1 MATLKK
7 KDRTFIYNLFFTTI
21 LGGVIGLMNYAFNI
35 LIAKYTSPEIFGTF
49 SAALGIIYLS
59 QISGVAIQS
68 LITKTVAENKTKN
81 LNMYKWNSL
90 LSFSIIGVVGA
101 IIFFLL
107 RHPISQLSSLPV
119 EYMLY
124 LAVAIIFAFAS
135 PVAKGLLLGEEK
147 VITVNL
153 VLLGET
159 ILKFVIGI
167 IAINLGGN
175 IPLLIMANSL
185 PAILSTI
192 IILPLLKYKK
202 GEVVDVK
209 VNWKEFVLMAISYI
223 LLTMPFT
230 LDLILVNKDFRAGYS
245 SLSLLGKIVYFA
257 CITTASV
264 MFARL
269 TNEEDPKRKRRSLLI
284 ALALSLL
291 IGIVLSLAFFL
302 FGETIINLSVG
313 EQYLP
318 ILKYLGIFGL
328 CMTGY
333 SIVYMIAN
341 YFISKGT
348 YSYILVL
355 LVATMLQ
362 VLLFATRNDAI
373 KVVVENQII
382 LYSLLTVSTVLFL
395 LIKFREDI
403 KNERGEK
410 NNQRKNTKTT

>member
-124 LAVAIIFAFAS
+124 LAIAIIFAFAS

-147 VITVNL
+147 VVTVNL

-185 PAILSTI
+185 PTMLSTI
-192 IILPLLKYKK
+192 IILPLLKYNK

-209 VNWKEFVLMAISYI
+209 VNWKEFALMAISYI

-257 CITTASV
+257 CITTSSV

-269 TNEEDPKRKRRSLLI
+269 TNETDPKRKRRSLLI

-302 FGETIINLSVG
+302 FGETIIRLSVG
-313 EQYLP
+313 KQYLP
-318 ILKYLGIFGL
+318 IIKYLGVFGL

-333 SIVYMIAN
+333 SLVYMIAN

-362 VLLFATRNDAI
+362 VILFATRNDAI

>member
-1 MATLKK
+1 
-7 KDRTFIYNLFFTTI
+7 
-21 LGGVIGLMNYAFNI
+21 
-35 LIAKYTSPEIFGTF
+35 
-49 SAALGIIYLS
+49 
-59 QISGVAIQS
+59 
-68 LITKTVAENKTKN
+68 
-81 LNMYKWNSL
+81 MYKWNSL

-192 IILPLLKYKK
+192 IILPLLKYNK

-209 VNWKEFVLMAISYI
+209 VNWKEFALMAISYI

-410 NNQRKNTKTT
+410 NN

>member
-192 IILPLLKYKK
+192 IILPLLKYNK

-209 VNWKEFVLMAISYI
+209 VNWKEFVLMAISFI

-269 TNEEDPKRKRRSLLI
+269 TNEEDPKRKRRSLLV

-318 ILKYLGIFGL
+318 ILKYLGVFGL

-362 VLLFATRNDAI
+362 VILFATRNDAI

>member
-192 IILPLLKYKK
+192 IILPLLKYNK

-209 VNWKEFVLMAISYI
+209 VNWKEFVLMAISFI

-269 TNEEDPKRKRRSLLI
+269 TNEEDPKRKRRSLLV
-284 ALALSLL
+284 ALALSLS

-318 ILKYLGIFGL
+318 ILKYLGVFGL

-362 VLLFATRNDAI
+362 VILFATRNDAI

>member
-185 PAILSTI
+185 PTMLSTI
-192 IILPLLKYKK
+192 IILPLLKYNK

-209 VNWKEFVLMAISYI
+209 VNWKEFALMAISYI

-257 CITTASV
+257 CITTSSV

-269 TNEEDPKRKRRSLLI
+269 TNETDPKRKRRSLLI

-302 FGETIINLSVG
+302 FGETIIRLSVG
-313 EQYLP
+313 KQYLP
-318 ILKYLGIFGL
+318 IIKYLGVFGL

-333 SIVYMIAN
+333 SLVYMIAN

-362 VLLFATRNDAI
+362 VILFATRNDAI

>member
-81 LNMYKWNSL
+81 LNIYKWNSL

-124 LAVAIIFAFAS
+124 LAIAIIFAFAS

-147 VITVNL
+147 VVTVNL

-185 PAILSTI
+185 PTMLSTI
-192 IILPLLKYKK
+192 IILPLLKYNK

-209 VNWKEFVLMAISYI
+209 VNWKEFALMAISYI

-257 CITTASV
+257 CITTSSV

-269 TNEEDPKRKRRSLLI
+269 TNETDPKRKRRSLLI

-302 FGETIINLSVG
+302 FGETIIRLSVG
-313 EQYLP
+313 KQYLP
-318 ILKYLGIFGL
+318 IIKYLGVFGL

-333 SIVYMIAN
+333 SLVYMIAN

-362 VLLFATRNDAI
+362 VILFATRNDAI

>member
-101 IIFFLL
+101 MIFFLF

-147 VITVNL
+147 VVTVNL

-269 TNEEDPKRKRRSLLI
+269 TNETDPKRKRRSLLI

-291 IGIVLSLAFFL
+291 IGIVLSIAFFL
-302 FGETIINLSVG
+302 FGETIIKLSVG

-333 SIVYMIAN
+333 SLVYMIAN
-341 YFISKGT
+341 YFISKST

-362 VLLFATRNDAI
+362 VILFATRNDAI

-403 KNERGEK
+403 KNERREE
-410 NNQRKNTKTT
+410 NNQGQNPKAR

>member
-35 LIAKYTSPEIFGTF
+35 LIAKYTSSEIFGTF

-90 LSFSIIGVVGA
+90 LSFSIIGIVGA

-159 ILKFVIGI
+159 ILKFAIGI

-192 IILPLLKYKK
+192 VILPLLKYKK

-257 CITTASV
+257 CITTSSV

-269 TNEEDPKRKRRSLLI
+269 TNETNPKRKRRSLLI

-291 IGIVLSLAFFL
+291 TGIVLSLAFFL

-318 ILKYLGIFGL
+318 ILKYLGVFGL

-341 YFISKGT
+341 YFISKST

-355 LVATMLQ
+355 LSATMLQ
-362 VLLFATRNDAI
+362 VLLFATRNNAI

-403 KNERGEK
+403 KNERREE
-410 NNQRKNTKTT
+410 NNQGQNPKAR

>member
-202 GEVVDVK
+202 GDVVDVK

-362 VLLFATRNDAI
+362 VILFATRNDAI

-410 NNQRKNTKTT
+410 NN

>member
-192 IILPLLKYKK
+192 IILPLLKYNK

-209 VNWKEFVLMAISYI
+209 VNWKEFVLMAISFI

-269 TNEEDPKRKRRSLLI
+269 TNEEDPKRKRRSLLV

-318 ILKYLGIFGL
+318 ILKYLGVFGL

-333 SIVYMIAN
+333 SLVYMIAN

-362 VLLFATRNDAI
+362 VILFATRNDAI

>member
-410 NNQRKNTKTT
+410 NN

>member
-81 LNMYKWNSL
+81 LNIYKWNSL

-101 IIFFLL
+101 IIFFFL

-202 GEVVDVK
+202 GDVVDVK
-209 VNWKEFVLMAISYI
+209 VNWKEFVLMAISFI

-269 TNEEDPKRKRRSLLI
+269 TNEEDPKRKRRSLLV

-318 ILKYLGIFGL
+318 ILKYLGVFGL

-333 SIVYMIAN
+333 SLVYMIAN

-362 VLLFATRNDAI
+362 VILFATRNDAI